1 MNDHE
6 HAMLQAVNAAR
17 VERGVHALVADE
29 VAATAALFP
38 TVEQTAPPDANDL
51 AARIEALAAT
61 WGG

>member
-1 MNDHE
+1 MTMTMTDVQRENRE
-6 HAMLQAVNAAR
+6 RAFYRLYAALTVLEAMA
-17 VERGVHALVADE
+17 
-29 VAATAALFP
+29 AALFP